1 MAIFQ
6 SYATAQNSNIVSSL
20 LEKLGATDINKQFLM
35 LAGIAVA
42 VVLMAFVIAVV
53 ISFFSKTKKLT
64 KRVEDV
70 EAYIQNVG
78 GTIDEEQVEGLYS
91 YMQDLPQPVVDGW
104 GNFLQQKIGYPSD
117 YINDGSVM
125 ADAAF
130 SAKRTMG
137 SMVFSVFSV
146 IIIAVFA
153 YLGSVVS
160 PSITD
165 EMLSAE
171 GIFINSLFD
180 IISVIVFPI
189 IAYVVGLILISVI
202 YRSQVKKLNRVYS
215 RMKDTLDSSVVLFAE
230 ELEEAESTEEY
241 TPGKTE
247 QLDVLDEEIEK
258 IIASKIEQNEL
269 IEIVT
274 TPRIAEREEAVAA
287 AMPNPTV
294 ERRAA
299 LDLSDIELDESEV
312 DMIKLPSAETIFND
326 DLDNKDYARF
336 IVPDIKAEEP
346 AAEGILPSTPET
358 ASRLEEL
365 VGIVKNA
372 IADMDGTTKED
383 LKELANTIKNAKA
396 DEAFQNPKDQAVL
409 DECLYELM
417 DLIYPTESL

>member
-6 SYATAQNSNIVSSL
+6 SYATAQNSNTVTNL

-35 LAGIAVA
+35 LAIIAAA
-42 VVLMAFVIAVV
+42 VVLVAFIVSVI

-64 KRVEDV
+64 KRIEDV
-70 EAYIQNVG
+70 EAYIDNVG
-78 GTIDEEQVEGLYS
+78 GTIDEEHVEGLYS
-91 YMQDLPQPVVDGW
+91 YLQDLPQPIVDGW

-117 YINDGSVM
+117 YINDGSVA
-125 ADAAF
+125 ADPAF
-130 SAKRTMG
+130 SAKRTAG
-137 SMVFSVFSV
+137 TAIYTVLSVV
-146 IIIAVFA
+146 IIALFA
-153 YLGSVVS
+153 YLGTMIS

-165 EMLSAE
+165 DMLSAQ
-171 GIFINSLFD
+171 GIIINTMFD

-189 IAYVVGLILISVI
+189 LAYVVGLVLISVI
-202 YRSQVKKLNRVYS
+202 YRSQVKKLNRVYKN
-215 RMKDTLDSSVVLFAE
+215 MKDALDSSVVLFADE
-230 ELEEAESTEEY
+230 VEAAENGEDTSGDIE
-241 TPGKTE
+241 KI
-247 QLDVLDEEIEK
+247 DILDEEIEK

-274 TPRIAEREEAVAA
+274 TPRIVEKDEVAA
-287 AMPNPTV
+287 AMPSPTV

-299 LDLSDIELDESEV
+299 LDLSDIEIDETEV
-312 DMIKLPSAETIFND
+312 DLIKLPTPETIFND
-326 DLDNKDYARF
+326 ELDNKDYARF
-336 IVPDIKAEEP
+336 IVPDIKAEEKAP
-346 AAEGILPSTPET
+346 EGAPEPTAET
-358 ASRLEEL
+358 ASRLQAL

-383 LKELANTIKNAKA
+383 LKELANTIKVAKA